1 MTLDFLLLKHQQVL
15 PKPLYLLPIKLKMKN
30 KNIWLS
36 LFTGILLGLA
46 WIPGS
51 TGLTLLFAFVPL
63 FMVDLYFYENREK
76 YKSIKVF
83 WYGALAFFVFNVIT
97 TWWIK
102 NASMAGMVMAIVV
115 NTFLMSLV
123 FWLSHVTRRKTSSGM
138 GNFAF
143 IAYWIVF
150 EFIYINGEISW
161 PWLTLGYGFAEDI
174 RWVQWY
180 EFTGSLGGSLWVL
193 VSNILIYVILT
204 AYMKTL
210 TFQSRKLEIIIL
222 VAWIVVPAIYS
233 FVRFATYNEKDDPR
247 EIVVL
252 QPNIDPYKKFVDM
265 ESIEQT
271 QILVQLADSLT
282 DKNTDYVVGPE
293 TAINNNIWL
302 NNMWAIPDIRLIKS
316 FVDRHPQ
323 VKFIVGITS
332 LMRYEG
338 QETATARQ
346 IGNTSYFY
354 DTFNTAIQI
363 DSTTNIPYY
372 HKSKLVV
379 GVEKMPYPKY
389 LNFLKK
395 LTVRLG
401 GTFRSHGTQ
410 DERMNFYSVTDSTG
424 VSPVICYESVYGEFV
439 TDYIKKGSDFIFIV
453 TNDGWWGNTPGHK
466 QHNNFASLRAI
477 ETRRSIARSANTGIS
492 SFINQRGEIL
502 QELGWWKRGALKET
516 LNANQDITFYVKHGD
531 YIGRIAAFFAI
542 LLILYTI
549 TARLIHK
556 T

>member
-1 MTLDFLLLKHQQVL
+1 
-15 PKPLYLLPIKLKMKN
+15 MKIN
-30 KNIWLS
+30 HVWFS
-36 LFTGILLGLA
+36 VFTGVLLGIA
-46 WIPGS
+46 WLPGS

-63 FMVDLYFYENREK
+63 LLVDLYYYENRK
-76 YKSIKVF
+76 VYKSYKVF
-83 WYGALAFFVFNVIT
+83 WNAALAFFIWNISS

-102 NASMAGMVMAIVV
+102 NASIVGLIMAVVV
-115 NTFLMSLV
+115 NTFLMSLL
-123 FWLSHVTRRKTSSGM
+123 FWFAHITRRRTGNGM

-143 IAYWIVF
+143 IVYWIVF

-174 RWVQWY
+174 KWVQWY

-193 VSNILIYVILT
+193 LSNILIYVILKKYILT
-204 AYMKTL
+204 ASFKPV
-210 TFQSRKLEIIIL
+210 KLEIIML
-222 VAWIVVPAIYS
+222 AAWIFIPATYS
-233 FVRFATYNEKDDPR
+233 FIRFYTYHEEENPR
-247 EIVVL
+247 EVVVL

-271 QILVQLADSLT
+271 KILVRLADSLT
-282 DKNTDYVVGPE
+282 DENTDYVVGPE
-293 TAINNNIWL
+293 TAINNNIWI
-302 NNMWAIPDIRLIKS
+302 NNMWSIPDIRLVKR
-316 FVDRHPQ
+316 FVNQHPN
-323 VKFIVGITS
+323 VTFIVGITS
-332 LMRYEG
+332 LQRYDG
-338 QETATARQ
+338 AETPTSRP
-346 IGNTSYFY
+346 IGETGYFY

-363 DSTTNIPYY
+363 DSTSNIPVY

-379 GVEKMPYPKY
+379 GVEKMPYPQY

-410 DERMNFYSVTDSTG
+410 EERVNFYSAHDSTG
-424 VSPVICYESVYGEFV
+424 ISPVICYESVYGEFV
-439 TDYIKKGSDFIFIV
+439 TDYIKKGSDFIFII

-466 QHNNFASLRAI
+466 QHNSYASLRAI

-516 LNANQDITFYVKHGD
+516 IHANDKITFYVKHGD
-531 YIGRIAAFFAI
+531 YIGRIAGFFAI
-542 LLILYTI
+542 LALLYTI
-549 TARLIHK
+549 TARLIHRK
-556 T
+556 L

>member
-1 MTLDFLLLKHQQVL
+1 
-15 PKPLYLLPIKLKMKN
+15 MKKN
-30 KNIWLS
+30 NIWLS
-36 LFTGILLGLA
+36 VFSGVLLGLA

-51 TGLTLLFAFVPL
+51 TGLTLLFAFVPILLMDL
-63 FMVDLYFYENREK
+63 FYYENRK
-76 YKSIKVF
+76 LYKSVKVF
-83 WYGALAFFVFNVIT
+83 WNAALAFFIWNIIA

-102 NASMAGMVMAIVV
+102 NATISGMIMAVLV
-115 NTFLMSLV
+115 NTFLMALI
-123 FWLSHVTRRKTSSGM
+123 FWLVQITRRKTGNGM
-138 GNFAF
+138 ANFAF
-143 IAYWIVF
+143 IAYWLVF

-174 RWVQWY
+174 RWIQWY
-180 EFTGSLGGSLWVL
+180 EYTGSLGGSLWVL
-193 VSNILIYVILT
+193 LSNVLLFVIIKKFMFTGKLQG
-204 AYMKTL
+204 A
-210 TFQSRKLEIIIL
+210 KLELLALAVWIIIP
-222 VAWIVVPAIYS
+222 VVYS
-233 FVRFATYNEKDDPR
+233 FIRYSSYSEVHNPR

-271 QILVQLADSLT
+271 RILVRLADSLT
-282 DKNTDYVVGPE
+282 DKHTDYVVGPE

-302 NNMWAIPDIRLIKS
+302 NNMWSIPDIRLIKK
-316 FVDRHPQ
+316 FVNNHPH
-323 VKFIVGITS
+323 VTFIVGITS
-332 LMRYEG
+332 LKRYEG
-338 QETATARQ
+338 QKTPTSRPIGET
-346 IGNTSYFY
+346 GYFY

-363 DSTTNIPYY
+363 DSTSNIPVY

-379 GVEKMPYPKY
+379 GVEKMPYPQY

-410 DERMNFYSVTDSTG
+410 EERANFYSAHDSTG
-424 VSPVICYESVYGEFV
+424 ISPVICYESVYGEFV
-439 TDYIKKGSDFIFIV
+439 TDYIKKGSDFIFII

-466 QHNNFASLRAI
+466 QHNNYASLRAI

-516 LNANQDITFYVKHGD
+516 IHANNEITFYVKHGD
-531 YIGRIAAFFAI
+531 YIGRIAGFFAI
-542 LLILYTI
+542 LVLLYTV
-549 TARLIHK
+549 TARLIQK
-556 T
+556 RM